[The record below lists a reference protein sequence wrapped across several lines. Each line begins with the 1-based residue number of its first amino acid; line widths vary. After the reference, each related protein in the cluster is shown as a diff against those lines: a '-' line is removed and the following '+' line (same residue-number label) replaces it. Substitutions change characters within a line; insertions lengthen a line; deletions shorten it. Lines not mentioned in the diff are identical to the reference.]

1 MSAHIQLSAT
11 LGTES
16 TIIDTSGPK
25 SSVTSSEPS
34 EDSYTSNDSETS
46 ETVFCEVKWKI
57 YLKRKPHHPW
67 VVFMRDLHK
76 DLRIHI
82 LQEVGSDSSD
92 EDDIPLVNL
101 ASINNSNDSASNVLL
116 SKLRNA

>member
-25 SSVTSSEPS
+25 SSVSSSEPS

-46 ETVFCEVKWKI
+46 EDCLLRSEVKNLFKEETTS
-57 YLKRKPHHPW
+57 PMGG
-67 VVFMRDLHK
+67 F
-76 DLRIHI
+76 
-82 LQEVGSDSSD
+82 D
-92 EDDIPLVNL
+92 EGPP
-101 ASINNSNDSASNVLL
+101 
-116 SKLRNA
+116 